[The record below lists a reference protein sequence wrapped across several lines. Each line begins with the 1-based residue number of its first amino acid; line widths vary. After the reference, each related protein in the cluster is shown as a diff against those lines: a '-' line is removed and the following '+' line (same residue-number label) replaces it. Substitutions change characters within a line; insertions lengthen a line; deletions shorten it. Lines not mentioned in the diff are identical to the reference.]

1 MYIISK
7 LFTYIFLPPAIFIWS
22 LIIAGIVSKKFKI
35 IFISLGIIFYLI
47 SIKPISN
54 LLLSPLENIKTSN
67 QKVNIIVVLSGG
79 SNPNDILKNSP
90 DAFKRLTYGIML
102 AKQNNIPLLF
112 TGGGRKK
119 PNEADNA
126 KKDIELFEKTFNFK
140 LKTYY
145 ENKALDTVENAKFTK
160 ELIKK
165 ENLSNKIYLVTS
177 AYHMKRSIIIF
188 KHFGFEIIAKP
199 VGFIVN
205 NKNYDFYDF
214 LPQMGSLKNSYTAI
228 HEYFGILS
236 LLLRGYKIRN

>member
-22 LIIAGIVSKKFKI
+22 LIIAGILSKKFKH
-35 IFISLGIIFYLI
+35 IFISLGIIFYLL

-54 LLLSPLENIKTSN
+54 LLLKPLENIPSSN
-67 QKVNIIVVLSGG
+67 KKADIVVVLSGG
-79 SNPNDILKNSP
+79 SNPNDILKTYP
-90 DAFKRLTYGIML
+90 DAFKRLTYGIIL
-102 AKQNNIPLLF
+102 AKQNNLPLIF
-112 TGGGRKK
+112 TGGGIQK
-119 PNEADNA
+119 PTEASNA

-177 AYHMKRSIIIF
+177 AYHMKRSLIIF
-188 KHFGFEIIAKP
+188 KHFGFNIVAKP
-199 VGFIVN
+199 IGFKVDT
-205 NKNYDFYDF
+205 KDYTFYDF
-214 LPQMGSLKNSYTAI
+214 LPYMGYLENSYKAI

-236 LLLRGYKIRN
+236 LYLRGYDI